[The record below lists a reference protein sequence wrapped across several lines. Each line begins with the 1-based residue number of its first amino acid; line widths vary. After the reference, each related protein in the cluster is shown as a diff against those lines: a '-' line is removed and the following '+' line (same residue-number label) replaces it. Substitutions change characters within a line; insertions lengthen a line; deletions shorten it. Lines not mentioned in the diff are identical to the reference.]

1 MPFIGGIIFH
11 LLINTLTRH
20 YSNDISW
27 SFANTTHVLVTL
39 NCTTCAWGVRFPV
52 CKCFHERWSH
62 QNSNWNWKRY
72 LSRQLGAGL
81 FKKTIL
87 PPPASLEGHTD
98 RSERRNFTEIRYS
111 LFKNNG
117 GKRRVKSRRKVT
129 ERLLSMTGG
138 LKGRISMPP
147 PRVWTKHWKQG
158 SLPQCAE
165 DVGTHSSQ
173 HLKIHPWEKLN
184 CKLSN
189 FLPVGNQRGKK
200 KKALWMP

>member
-1 MPFIGGIIFH
+1 MTFLDP
-11 LLINTLTRH
+11 LLIQLM
-20 YSNDISW
+20 YSLHW
-27 SFANTTHVLVTL
+27 TAQLVLEGYAFQCANAFMRGGPTKIATETENGIYPGSLGLV
-39 NCTTCAWGVRFPV
+39 C
-52 CKCFHERWSH
+52 S
-62 QNSNWNWKRY
+62 KRPSS
-72 LSRQLGAGL
+72 L
-81 FKKTIL
+81 
-87 PPPASLEGHTD
+87 PPASLEGHTD

-158 SLPQCAE
+158 PLPQRAE